1 MDNLTHTLTAIALSR
16 AGGKRFTPHA
26 TAILV
31 LAVNIP
37 NVDISSGLG
46 SPLLY
51 LQCHR
56 GITHSFSAAPLLA
69 AAVLGLVVLA
79 RKLRRSSGS
88 FPLLPAYLVA
98 LFGVLFGHL
107 FLDWSTSYGTRLL
120 LPFSAR
126 WLSWDAVPIID
137 LWLLGVLLAAAL
149 LPVFFGMITEEIG
162 ARRGNRG
169 RGTAIFAL
177 VFLLG
182 WFGLRGLM
190 HARAVAVLDA
200 RLYSGLVPQRV
211 GAFATVANPFRWH
224 GVVQTSEGWKLADVN
239 VLEEFDPDS
248 ARTFYRP
255 EAGPA
260 LESARTTRTAR
271 VFLDFARFPYSY
283 AEPAG
288 DGYRV
293 IFRDLRFHS
302 AGSGGKAFVAEI
314 LENTQFQVT
323 AQSFSFR
330 PPRNVR

>member
-31 LAVNIP
+31 LAANIP
-37 NVDISSGLG
+37 DVDIAAALG
-46 SPLLY
+46 SPVSY
-51 LQCHR
+51 LQHHR
-56 GITHSFSAAPLLA
+56 GITHSFVAAPVLA

-79 RKLRRSSGS
+79 RKWRRSSAP

-107 FLDWSTSYGTRLL
+107 FLDWCTSYGTRLL
-120 LPFSAR
+120 LPFSAH
-126 WLSWDAVPIID
+126 WFSWDAVPIVD

-149 LPVFFGMITEEIG
+149 LPFFFGMISEEIG
-162 ARRGNRG
+162 ARRGARG
-169 RGTAIFAL
+169 RSAAIFAL

-182 WFGLRGLM
+182 WFAFRGVM

-200 RLYSGLVPQRV
+200 RVYNGLVSERI
-211 GAFATVANPFRWH
+211 GAFATVGNPFRWH
-224 GVVQTSEGWKLADVN
+224 GVVQTSEGWKVVEVN
-239 VLEEFDPDS
+239 VREEFDPDL
-248 ARTFYRP
+248 ARTYYWP
-255 EAGPA
+255 EPSPA
-260 LESARTTRTAR
+260 LESARAARAAR

-283 AEPAG
+283 AEPTG

-293 IFRDLRFHS
+293 VFRDLRFHS
-302 AGSGGKAFVAEI
+302 AGSRGKSFVAEI
-314 LENTQFQVT
+314 LENAQFQVT

-330 PPRNVR
+330 PPKNVR